1 MDKAN
6 FLMVEN
12 DTLLRQG
19 FVNLLKREYFVRN
32 VYEAANAVEFEAQLN
47 SHAIDIILL
56 DIHLG
61 GVSGVELLLKLR
73 KMPVQPKVI
82 VVTGLEG
89 IELVINL
96 LKAGVDAIV
105 SKLDGYAEVVRAV
118 KVVMKGET
126 YFPDHVVQVI
136 RNNASR
142 WESVPPV
149 TLTDR
154 EKEFL
159 RALSQGLTTKEIA
172 VNLKMAESTAET
184 YRLRL
189 QKKLG
194 VHNTAALLAYAYS
207 NGMK

>member
-32 VYEAANAVEFEAQLN
+32 VYEAGNAVEFEAQLN
-47 SHAIDIILL
+47 SHTIDIILL

-61 GVSGVELLLKLR
+61 EVSGVELLLKLR

-96 LKAGVDAIV
+96 LKAGVDAIA
-105 SKLDGYAEVVRAV
+105 SKLDGYAEVVKAV
-118 KVVMKGET
+118 KVVMKGGT
-126 YFPDHVVQVI
+126 YFPDHVIEVI
-136 RNNASR
+136 RNNANR
-142 WESVPPV
+142 WDNVPPV
-149 TLTDR
+149 TLTYR

-159 RALSQGLTTKEIA
+159 KALSQGLTTKEIS
-172 VNLKMAESTAET
+172 VYLKMAESTAET

-207 NGMK
+207 NGIL